1 MFRLEKVFQNDDQG
15 YVYFVNLLKSLSILL
30 IVYIFSILQNRSIYQ
45 LFDFKI
51 FVNSNYFTYSF
62 ILPIIFFFIITLVKK
77 NKIYKKNFLSFLKE
91 DVLSLVFSNTLIFT
105 LYFVFQINF
114 NIDRNFLYLFIIL
127 LGLLI
132 ILKLYFNFV
141 YENLIKKNIIQR
153 NIMLVGKYEEIK
165 KILAENFDKINV
177 FKCCLMVDFN
187 FNDIRF
193 IKSELKLPI
202 FNDTDDVRS
211 ILEYHALGQIWILNG
226 KDVEKKKAFSKIMQF
241 SVDTLNVDL
250 KNELNLKGE
259 NLLGNKFNYQYY
271 EKSRFYG
278 LNLFFNRVSY
288 LIFLSK
294 L

>member
-15 YVYFVNLLKSLSILL
+15 YIYFVNLLKSLSILL
-30 IVYIFSILQNRSIYQ
+30 TVYIFSILQNRSIYQ
-45 LFDFKI
+45 LFDYKI

-62 ILPIIFFFIITLVKK
+62 IFSFLFFLTIILVKK
-77 NKIYKKNFLSFLKE
+77 NKIYEKNFISFLKE
-91 DVLSLVFSNTLIFT
+91 DVLSLVLSNTLIFT

-114 NIDRNFLYLFIIL
+114 NIDKNFLYLFITV

-132 ILKLYFNFV
+132 IFKLYFNFF

-165 KILAENFDKINV
+165 KILAVNFDKINV

-187 FNDIRF
+187 TNDIRF

-202 FNDTDDVRS
+202 FNDTDDIRS

-226 KDVEKKKAFSKIMQF
+226 EDDEKKKAFTKIMQF

-250 KNELNLKGE
+250 NNALNLKGE
-259 NLLGNKFNYQYY
+259 NIIGNKFNYQ
-271 EKSRFYG
+271 
-278 LNLFFNRVSY
+278 
-288 LIFLSK
+288 
-294 L
+294 